1 MKISVAMCTYN
12 GECFLAEQ
20 LYSILDQNVPV
31 DEIVI
36 CDDGSTDKT
45 LQIIDRF
52 IQKNKAPI
60 KCIRNSRNL
69 GYTKNFE
76 KAICLC
82 AGDIILLA
90 DQDDIWMSNK
100 VEIICNYFS
109 ENPDKEYVFSNA
121 ILINSMGTDCF
132 ERDLFNVVGLTRRD
146 IKLFEDGCSYD
157 VMAVSS
163 KVTGATTALKASFIP
178 YCLPFPNLGKLAI
191 HDGMMSASA
200 SIWNKIGCIDQ
211 YLIKYRIHLDQSV
224 GLGLLLRYPQEKR
237 EYLSNLLMWH
247 KSLTDPS
254 NDLQRK
260 NMDFVYK
267 RFLSIRSVY
276 ALPKLVFLFIRG
288 DYRKYYSDHYKVFF
302 RDMKTLSRRILNQ
315 IRRIGQL
322 RLTYTNEM

>member
-12 GECFLAEQ
+12 GESFLSDQ

-31 DEIVI
+31 DEIII
-36 CDDGSTDKT
+36 CDDGSTDRT

-60 KCIRNSRNL
+60 KCIRNTRNL

-82 AGDIILLA
+82 SGDIIFLS
-90 DQDDIWMSNK
+90 DQDDIWMPDK
-100 VEIICNYFS
+100 VEKICDYFS
-109 ENPDKEYVFSNA
+109 RNPDKEYVFSNA
-121 ILINSMGTDCF
+121 MLINSMGTNCF
-132 ERDLFNVVGLTRRD
+132 DKDLFDVVGLTRHD
-146 IKLFEDGCSYD
+146 IKLIDTGCSYD

-163 KVTGATTALKASFIP
+163 KVTGATTALRSAFIP
-178 YCLPFPNLGKLAI
+178 YCLPFPDLGKLAI

-200 SIWNKIGCIDQ
+200 SIWNKIGYINQ
-211 YLIKYRIHLDQSV
+211 HLIKYRIHLDQSV

-237 EYLSNLLMWH
+237 EYISNLLMWH

-260 NMDFVYK
+260 NMDFIYK
-267 RFLSIRSVY
+267 RFLSIRSRY
-276 ALPKLVFLFIRG
+276 AIPKLVFLFIRG
-288 DYRKYYSDHYKVFF
+288 DYRKHYSDHYKVFF
-302 RDMKTLSRRILNQ
+302 RDMKTLFRRTLNQ